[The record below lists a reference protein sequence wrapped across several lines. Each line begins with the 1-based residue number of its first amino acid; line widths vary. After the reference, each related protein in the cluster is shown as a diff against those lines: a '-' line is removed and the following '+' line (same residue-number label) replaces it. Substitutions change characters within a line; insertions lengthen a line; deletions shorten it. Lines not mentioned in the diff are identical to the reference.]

1 MVQYRLNLK
10 MNDTRATNSYKLFN
24 VKVVV
29 SATLR
34 SVARDSCSMF
44 IVCILHKSATMV
56 DGRYMENCGTTRH
69 HYFCLMC
76 ALKTICDCNNR
87 EITALKFIDGM

>member
-56 DGRYMENCGTTRH
+56 DTW
-69 HYFCLMC
+69 
-76 ALKTICDCNNR
+76 KTVVPQDTIIFVLCVLSKQFV
-87 EITALKFIDGM
+87 IATIVKSQH